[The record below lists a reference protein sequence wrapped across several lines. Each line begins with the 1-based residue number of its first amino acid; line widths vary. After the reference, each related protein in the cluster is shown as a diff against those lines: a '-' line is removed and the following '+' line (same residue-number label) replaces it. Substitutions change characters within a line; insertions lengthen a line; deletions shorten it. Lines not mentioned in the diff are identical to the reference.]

1 MRMVYRLYLAALAI
15 SLLLAAPGAA
25 MARQD
30 DPSLDG
36 LFQRLKTVEDPV
48 AAQALQE
55 AIWQAWVF
63 SPEREET
70 QLMLQGIRAMQERR
84 LQDALAIFTELCR
97 QAPNFAEAW
106 NKRAT
111 VNWLLDDYDAS
122 VADIGRT
129 LALEPRHWGALS
141 GLGMIET
148 ERGNYAAAVRAYER
162 ALDVNPHLSDMRLEL
177 ERLRKILRDR
187 ET

>member
-1 MRMVYRLYLAALAI
+1 
-15 SLLLAAPGAA
+15 

-36 LFQRLKTVEDPV
+36 LFQRLKSVDDPV
-48 AAQALQE
+48 ASKALQD
-55 AIWQAWVF
+55 AIWQAWIY
-63 SPEREET
+63 SPEREEM
-70 QLMLQGIRAMQERR
+70 QLMLQGIQAMQEQRE
-84 LQDALAIFTELCR
+84 QDALAIFTELCR
-97 QAPNFAEAW
+97 LAPNFAEAW

-141 GLGMIET
+141 GLAMIET

-162 ALDVNPHLSDMRLEL
+162 ALEANPHLNDMRTEL
-177 ERLRKILRDR
+177 ERLKKILRDR
-187 ET
+187 GT

>member
-1 MRMVYRLYLAALAI
+1 
-15 SLLLAAPGAA
+15 

-36 LFQRLKTVEDPV
+36 LFQRLKSVEDPV
-48 AAQALQE
+48 AAAALQD
-55 AIWQAWVF
+55 AIWEAWIYT
-63 SPEREET
+63 PEPGEM
-70 QLMLQGIRAMQERR
+70 QLMLQGIQAMHERR
-84 LQDALAIFTELCR
+84 LRDALSIFDELCR
-97 QAPNFAEAW
+97 VAPHYAEAW

-111 VNWLLDDYDAS
+111 VNWLLDEPEKS

-141 GLGMIET
+141 GLGMIEVG
-148 ERGNYAAAVRAYER
+148 RGNYGAAMRAYER
-162 ALDVNPHLSDMRLEL
+162 ALSVNPHLHDMRGEL
-177 ERLRKILRDR
+177 ERLRKIRRDR